1 MSSVSLVF
9 SLDIIFTPG
18 ELIQM
23 DGHVAHAR
31 ALATKEEADA
41 HLMAT
46 QAPMLMA
53 APASRNALDK
63 EPAGIPRWP
72 WAAFKPYA
80 LFSHMSG
87 AGS

>member
-9 SLDIIFTPG
+9 SLDILFTPG

-53 APASRNALDK
+53 APASREEK
-63 EPAGIPRWP
+63 EASRLATKKAGGLKAWTTLWDEGPVYSR
-72 WAAFKPYA
+72 
-80 LFSHMSG
+80 
-87 AGS
+87 